1 MESIKL
7 EAVTPEIER
16 AVKSYSKDVEL
27 AIVAALEKTA
37 DQILEYIKENA
48 PRSSI
53 NHEHLGDSFLKES
66 FGSGVNKTIVIY
78 SKSKGHIVH
87 LIELGYKHR
96 SGKMVPA
103 RPFLRPAYDEF
114 SPKMLEDI
122 QKIIER
128 GGE

>member
-27 AIVAALEKTA
+27 AIVATLEKTA

-53 NHEHLGDSFLKES
+53 NHEHLGDSFIKES

-87 LIELGYKHR
+87 LIELGFKHR
-96 SGKMVPA
+96 GGKVVA
-103 RPFLRPAYDEF
+103 AQPFMRPAYDNF
-114 SPKMLEDI
+114 TPKMLDDI
-122 QKIIER
+122 RKIMK
-128 GGE
+128 GGM